1 MTQVDALHINELCS
15 ELTRIE
21 PDNFPNE
28 LKYQPFW
35 LLWRAQH
42 KPTPAD
48 PLKIIKNPVRS
59 TTWQTERTFFKDLPA
74 PTATDNKAYGFIYTD
89 EHPYI
94 CVDIDMATPLND
106 RLVRELD
113 SYTEWSPSSKGLH
126 IIVSTDDKQKLIEV
140 FGNGKRNKN
149 EGRDLFIASGF
160 VTITG
165 RLASFAKTQR
175 IQEYDAD
182 TLISI
187 LRPYFSSTVISHPSV
202 LMNAKAQSAAQQAES
217 SDNALAKAKQ
227 YAKLKPAQIRSLL
240 QAIPVKCLSAYVF
253 QDFPVLDLG
262 CTDEARE
269 PWLIVGQAL
278 HNYYKG
284 GVQGFMQWQEWS
296 KEGNK
301 YDQEAL
307 EASWKSFNDTPNN
320 ITIATIIKLVNA
332 QKPEF
337 PDISLT
343 GQLLNTIQNVMTF
356 LDFYSVVVRY
366 NTITTNVEVL
376 LPRSITRPVGLPD
389 GHVIHSLAMAAEFVT
404 SELLKYGFTGSSIRQ
419 VIKAVLQTRATQNEY
434 NPIVEYFQ
442 QTIAPWDGV
451 NYIDQLMDTIHC
463 SSVKRDYYQVF
474 LRKWL
479 IQVMA
484 AVFSNSAKPN
494 RLNNVLIL
502 QGAQGIGKTMWV
514 ESLFPPEIRPYC
526 VGSKSIKMSSFRT
539 DMVKLNMELTSTL
552 ICNVNEIDT
561 VFNSRTYS
569 DFKAFLDQTVD
580 KIVLP
585 YGDAAVDVVRRT
597 VFIGST
603 NKTNFFSDETGNRR
617 FTLIQANNFNY
628 KHTVN
633 LAQLWAQVYH
643 LYKNGEVWWLDES
656 NKQDRVAI
664 KAQVIANNVAMDM
677 GDDRLVDALDN
688 LFDVD
693 MPVSSWQEYSF
704 QQVLALLNMS
714 VSSADKGYAK
724 RTIILWLRSI
734 PGSRDPYLKHTG
746 KRAPL
751 VYLMPPLM
759 GTGD

>member
-1 MTQVDALHINELCS
+1 MTQVDALYINELCS
-15 ELTRIE
+15 ELTQVE
-21 PDNFPNE
+21 PNNFPNE
-28 LKYQPFW
+28 LKYHPFW

-42 KPTPAD
+42 KATTAD
-48 PLKIIKNPVRS
+48 PLKIVKNPEHAM
-59 TTWQTERTFFKDLPA
+59 WQTERVFFKDLPS
-74 PTATDNKAYGFIYTD
+74 PTAHQAYGFLYND
-89 EHPYI
+89 EHPYVCI
-94 CVDIDMATPLND
+94 DIDMATPLND
-106 RLVRELD
+106 RLVRELG

-126 IIVSTDDKQKLIEV
+126 VIVSVDDKQKLIDT
-140 FGNGKRNKN
+140 FGKGVRNVK

-165 RLASFAKTQR
+165 RLVPFTKNQSIR
-175 IQEYDAD
+175 EYDAD
-182 TLISI
+182 TLLAI

-202 LMNAKAQSAAQQAES
+202 LANAKAQTDAQQAENA
-217 SDNALAKAKQ
+217 DKALAKAKQ
-227 YAKLKPAQIRSLL
+227 YARLKPAQVRSLL
-240 QAIPVKCLSAYVF
+240 QFIPVKCLSAYVF
-253 QDFPVLDLG
+253 QDFPVLDPN
-262 CTDEARE
+262 CTEEARG

-278 HNYYKG
+278 HDFYKG

-301 YDQEAL
+301 YDQDAL
-307 EASWKSFNDTPNN
+307 EASWKSFSDTPSK

-337 PDISLT
+337 PDVNST
-343 GQLLNTIQNVMTF
+343 GALLNTIQNVMTF
-356 LDFYSVVVRY
+356 LDFYAVEIRY
-366 NTITTNVEVL
+366 NTISANIEVI
-376 LPRSITRPVGLPD
+376 LPKAISHPIGLPD
-389 GHVIHSLAMAAEFVT
+389 GHKIASLGMAAEFVT
-404 SELLKYGFTGSSIRQ
+404 SEMLKHGFTGSSIRQ

-451 NYIDQLMDTIHC
+451 DYIDQLMGTIHC
-463 SSVKRDYYQVF
+463 SSTKRDYYKIF

-502 QGAQGIGKTMWV
+502 QGVQGIGKTMWV
-514 ESLFPPEIRPYC
+514 EALFPPEIRAYC

-561 VFNSRTYS
+561 VFNSKTYS

-617 FTLIQANNFNY
+617 FTLIQANEFDY

-633 LAQLWAQVYH
+633 LPQLWAQVYH
-643 LYKNGEVWWLDES
+643 LYKKGEVWWLDENS
-656 NKQDRVAI
+656 TQDTIAI
-664 KAQVIANNVAMDM
+664 KAQAIANSVAMDM

-693 MPVSSWQEYSF
+693 MPLHSWQEYSF

-714 VSSADKGYAK
+714 INGADKSYAK
-724 RTIILWLRSI
+724 RTITLWLRSI
-734 PGSRDPYLKHTG
+734 PGAREPYLKHSG

-751 VYLMPPLM
+751 VYLMPPLI